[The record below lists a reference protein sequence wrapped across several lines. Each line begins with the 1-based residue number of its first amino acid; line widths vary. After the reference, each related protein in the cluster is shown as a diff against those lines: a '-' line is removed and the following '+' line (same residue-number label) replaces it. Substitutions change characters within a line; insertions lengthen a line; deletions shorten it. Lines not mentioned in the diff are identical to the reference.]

1 MGFITLERN
10 TIREQAIAETPARRF
25 AAGRE
30 VLYPLSYRRME
41 RRTGFEPATTRFGD
55 EVTAI
60 FTTDRE
66 ESWRGTG
73 DAVAALAGGPPFGV
87 RDSNPL
93 GAVAPFPRSNRHLH
107 HRLADACAAAIEGH
121 AGERAISAPVTAS
134 QALLSEDLRCG
145 AWQPLQGRL
154 HSACVKGVGG
164 AKYPTSSPP
173 ASVEPLEAANQNYE
187 INCRGALNGAPHGA
201 NPSRFA
207 LPSVSGLRLVP
218 SDRPRALRPRAF
230 PREPRDPGLPFRL
243 APGYFERAVPRK
255 IKNPPERLAR
265 EGP

>member
-30 VLYPLSYRRME
+30 VLYPLSYQRME

-134 QALLSEDLRCG
+134 QALRCG

-207 LPSVSGLRLVP
+207 LPSVSGSSPRSLRQA
-218 SDRPRALRPRAF
+218 PRAWATRLSGASPGIRVSRSGLRRDVSN
-230 PREPRDPGLPFRL
+230 EPCLG
-243 APGYFERAVPRK
+243 K
-255 IKNPPERLAR
+255 
-265 EGP
+265 